1 MKTLFISS
9 AHEDWGYC
17 QAGTSAM
24 LTKDNMALI
33 GSPGPFTWRGTVFAV
48 SVEQD
53 FLFRDKTHYHTPVKG
68 NDAPVGKYSYMGM
81 SVAAGDFLPESRT
94 CGQHMSYASGAPRA
108 GGTGKVL
115 IFVKCSQEL
124 MRVERVLT
132 GEKFASSFGYTLAT
146 IDING
151 DDRQDLFV
159 GAPFYHQESPQHTGG
174 AVYLYLNSEDNGIT
188 DRPERLVGKSESRF
202 GFSIASGGD
211 LNNDG
216 YNDVVIGAPYDDGG
230 GKVYVYMGSK
240 KGLNSNSKPDQVIAG
255 RDLPYINIKTFG
267 YSLSGGIDMDMN
279 NHSDIVVGAYESD
292 TAVIIRARPVVD
304 IITWFGKKPSSIDPE
319 LYGCEGDVYSD
330 EVCFLIESCFLI
342 KNFPPNI
349 ETTHI
354 RYRLAAEVFS
364 GGRMVSRIRFGD
376 ARSNATH
383 VRENTVAVERKSLTG
398 CFHETAYLKSGTSDL
413 RTPIK
418 FLLSLRL
425 QQDEPRYNGA
435 DYGVPNINQ
444 YPILNQQ
451 EAQKELTIPFHKSC
465 GDDDLCH
472 SNLEATLDIV
482 GMNTE
487 TGSLEIS
494 EGGDVVLN
502 VTVSNPGEPAYS
514 ADMELIFDEAFS
526 YVGRS
531 DQFSDLHCD
540 FVPKNRIRC
549 NLGNPYD
556 SKRTDNLIFRIRPI
570 LARRFVNFEIKT
582 NTSSEDL
589 GGEGARYQKIKVRLI
604 KRAELSIRSS
614 VEPKHIWFGGGSNDG
629 GGASK
634 TNDRHTVPRVMSDI
648 GHKITHTFQVT
659 NDGPWHVENMDVLID
674 WPYKLNLR
682 ADEDIEDETAGQN
695 KRKRVE
701 DWLLYLTEPPEITPR
716 EAGQCYINPRKIN
729 ALGLRQGPSSG
740 RIIHSRSSNLQIP
753 FENPRQLYSFSKS
766 HERSNSV
773 TTKYHYRSSGSF
785 SSFSEATS
793 SLHSKDNIHRTKQH
807 PQKRKRKRRKRSLN
821 SAHLATHTTNDLP
834 YQNYDDNSRGRS
846 DISSSEYSE
855 DITNSDNSVGWTAT
869 SSHSNSP
876 YNSFSTLDYSRAV
889 MLDCSGDKIKCHIF
903 DCRLNGLRANESVV
917 IRFRSRLWNSTL
929 VEKFGDGNAELI
941 VLQTRGRLALPE
953 NLDIHQS
960 VINNDITV
968 ASLVGIPRKSESS
981 GGIESVPL
989 WIILLSVAIGLVV
1002 VVCIAFTLWKLGFFR
1017 RNRVSDDH
1025 MISAKIM
1032 HSNNTCGVAQYH
1044 DREDEYMS

>member
-1 MKTLFISS
+1 
-9 AHEDWGYC
+9 
-17 QAGTSAM
+17 M

-151 DDRQDLFV
+151 DKRQDLFV
-159 GAPFYHQESPQHTGG
+159 GAPFYHQEGPEYTGG
-174 AVYLYLNSEDNGIT
+174 AVYIYTNSAENGIS
-188 DRPERLVGKSESRF
+188 DRPERLVGASESRF

-216 YNDVVIGAPYDDGG
+216 YDDLVIGAPYDANG
-230 GKVYVYMGSK
+230 GKVYIYMGRE
-240 KGLNSNSKPDQVIAG
+240 KGLTSNSKPDQVISG
-255 RDLPYINIKTFG
+255 RDLPHNNMQTFG

-292 TAVIIRARPVVD
+292 AAIVIRARPVVD
-304 IITWFGKKPSSIDPE
+304 IITWFGKKPTTIDPE

-330 EVCFLIESCFLI
+330 EVCFLLESCFLI

-354 RYRLAAEVFS
+354 RYRLAAEVFN

-383 VRENTVAVERKSLTG
+383 VRENTVAVERESLTG
-398 CFHETAYLKSGTSDL
+398 CFHETAYLKGGTSDL
-413 RTPIK
+413 RTPIR

-425 QQDEPRYNGA
+425 QQDEPRYNGV

-451 EAQKELTIPFHKSC
+451 EAQKELMIPFHKSC

-472 SNLEATLDIV
+472 SNLEAKLEVV
-482 GMNTE
+482 GMDSK

-514 ADMELIFDEAFS
+514 ADMELIFDDAFS

-540 FVPKNRIRC
+540 FIPKNKIKC

-556 SKRTDNLIFRIRPI
+556 AKRTDNLIFRIRPV
-570 LARRFVNFEIKT
+570 LSRKFVSFEIKS
-582 NTSSEDL
+582 NTSSEDV
-589 GGEGARYQKIKVRLI
+589 GGEKARHKKIKVRLI

-614 VEPKHIWFGGGSNDG
+614 VEPKHIWFGGGSTDGNDL
-629 GGASK
+629 SHVNEK
-634 TNDRHTVPRVMSDI
+634 HSVPRVMTDI

-674 WPYKLNLR
+674 WPYQLALN
-682 ADEDIEDETAGQN
+682 EDEEHGDSSGHIN
-695 KRKRVE
+695 RNIGK
-701 DWLLYLTEPPEITPR
+701 WLLYLTEAPEITPR
-716 EAGQCYINPRKIN
+716 EAGQCFINSRKVN
-729 ALGLRQGPSSG
+729 ALGLREGVSAG
-740 RIIHSRSSNLQIP
+740 RVIHSRSSNSNIP
-753 FENPRQLYSFSKS
+753 IVRSQNVYSMSSFRSRSKS
-766 HERSNSV
+766 LSK
-773 TTKYHYRSSGSF
+773 KYNYRSSGAF
-785 SSFSEATS
+785 SSFSGSLFS
-793 SLHSKDNIHRTKQH
+793 SDRTNEKH
-807 PQKRKRKRRKRSLN
+807 QKINRKRRRKKRSLQ
-821 SAHLATHTTNDLP
+821 SAHLATHSANDIS
-834 YQNYDDNSRGRS
+834 YQNYDDSSRGNSGRS

-855 DITNSDNSVGWTAT
+855 DSIYSDSSVGWTAT
-869 SSHSNSP
+869 SSQRNSP
-876 YNSFSTLDYSRAV
+876 YNTFSTLDYSRAA

-903 DCRLNGLRANESVV
+903 DCRLFGLRANESVV

-929 VEKFGDGNAELI
+929 VEEFGGGNAELV

-960 VINNDITV
+960 DIDNDITL
-968 ASLVGIPRKSESS
+968 ASLVGIPRQSDSS

-1002 VVCIAFTLWKLGFFR
+1002 VTCITATLWKLGFFR
-1017 RNRVSDDH
+1017 RNRLSDDV

-1032 HSNNTCGVAQYH
+1032 QSNNSCGVAQYH
-1044 DREDEYMS
+1044 DREDEYLS

>member
-1 MKTLFISS
+1 
-9 AHEDWGYC
+9 
-17 QAGTSAM
+17 M

-94 CGQHMSYASGAPRA
+94 CGQHTSYASGAPRA

-146 IDING
+146 VDING
-151 DDRQDLFV
+151 DNHQDLFV
-159 GAPFYHQESPQHTGG
+159 GAPFYHQEGPEHTGG
-174 AVYLYLNSEDNGIT
+174 AVYLYTNSPENGIA
-188 DRPERLVGKSESRF
+188 DRPERLVGTSESRF

-216 YNDVVIGAPYDDGG
+216 YHDVVIGAPYDEKG
-230 GKVYVYMGSK
+230 GKIYIYMGRE
-240 KGLNSNSKPDQVIAG
+240 KGLTSNSKPDQIISG
-255 RDLPYINIKTFG
+255 HDLPYNNMRTFG
-267 YSLSGGIDMDMN
+267 YSLSGGMDMDMN
-279 NHSDIVVGAYESD
+279 NHSDIVVGSYESD
-292 TAVIIRARPVVD
+292 AAVIIRARPVVD
-304 IITWFGKKPSSIDPE
+304 IITWFGKKPASIDPE

-330 EVCFLIESCFLI
+330 EVCFLLESCFLI

-354 RYRLAAEVFS
+354 RYRLAAEVFN

-383 VRENTVAVERKSLTG
+383 IRENTVAVQRKSLTG
-398 CFHETAYLKSGTSDL
+398 CFHETAYLKGGTSDL

-425 QQDEPRYNGA
+425 QQDEPRYKGA

-472 SNLEATLDIV
+472 SNLEAKLDVV
-482 GMNTE
+482 GMDTKI
-487 TGSLEIS
+487 GSLEIS
-494 EGGDVVLN
+494 EGGDVILN
-502 VTVSNPGEPAYS
+502 VTISNPGEPAYS
-514 ADMELIFDEAFS
+514 ADMELIFDDAFS

-540 FVPKNRIRC
+540 FIPKNKIRC

-556 SKRTDNLIFRIRPI
+556 AKRTDNLIFRIRPM

-582 NTSSEDL
+582 NTSSEDI
-589 GGEGARYQKIKVRLI
+589 GGALARKSKIKVRLI
-604 KRAELSIRSS
+604 KRAEVSIRSS
-614 VEPKHIWFGGGSNDG
+614 VEPKHIWFGGGSNDNNG
-629 GGASK
+629 FA
-634 TNDRHTVPRVMSDI
+634 NNNEMHTMPRVMSDV

-674 WPYKLNLR
+674 WPYQLASNEGEGNGDSSVNVNRNIGK
-682 ADEDIEDETAGQN
+682 
-695 KRKRVE
+695 
-701 DWLLYLTEPPEITPR
+701 WLLYLTDPPEITPR

-729 ALGLRQGPSSG
+729 ALGLRKGANSG
-740 RIIHSRSSNLQIP
+740 RVIHSRSSNSEIP
-753 FENPRQLYSFSKS
+753 FLSNQPEYSITRS
-766 HERSNSV
+766 HSRSRTLS
-773 TTKYHYRSSGSF
+773 TKYHYRSSGAF
-785 SSFSEATS
+785 STFSDSTNSLYS
-793 SLHSKDNIHRTKQH
+793 SDKNNEKHHRLK
-807 PQKRKRKRRKRSLN
+807 KKRRKKRSLN
-821 SAHLATHTTNDLP
+821 SAHLATHSTNDIS
-834 YQNYDDNSRGRS
+834 YQNYDDTTRGRS

-855 DITNSDNSVGWTAT
+855 DKIYSDSSVGWTST
-869 SSHSNSP
+869 SSQSKSP
-876 YNSFSTLDYSRAV
+876 YNSFSALDYSRAA

-903 DCRLNGLRANESVV
+903 DCRLYGLRANESVV

-929 VEKFGDGNAELI
+929 VEKFGGGNAELV
-941 VLQTRGRLALPE
+941 VLQTRGRYPK
-953 NLDIHQS
+953 
-960 VINNDITV
+960 T
-968 ASLVGIPRKSESS
+968 
-981 GGIESVPL
+981 
-989 WIILLSVAIGLVV
+989 
-1002 VVCIAFTLWKLGFFR
+1002 
-1017 RNRVSDDH
+1017 
-1025 MISAKIM
+1025 
-1032 HSNNTCGVAQYH
+1032 
-1044 DREDEYMS
+1044 